1 MLVRLVE
8 EDGSYI
14 DETNVDKKP
23 SVGETIDVGSAYTIL
38 EMPAPDGIAIKL
50 GAQVLAVESA

>member
-1 MLVRLVE
+1 MLVWLVE

-23 SVGETIDVGSAYTIL
+23 SVGETIDVGSAYEIL
-38 EMPAPDGIAIKL
+38 EMPAPDENATKL
-50 GAQVLAVESA
+50 GAQVLVVKPA